1 MFTQGPLAGVGGVLL
16 QPAASLSDGPEAFQ
30 ASIIGNNLESS
41 HRPEETA
48 GKVPLAPPPLQQQMP
63 LLFSVA
69 SLSQ

>member
-16 QPAASLSDGPEAFQ
+16 QSSALLSDDPDAFQ
-30 ASIIGNNLESS
+30 ALIIGNNLESS
-41 HRPEETA
+41 DRPEETA
-48 GKVPLAPPPLQQQMP
+48 GKVLLAPPLLQQQMF